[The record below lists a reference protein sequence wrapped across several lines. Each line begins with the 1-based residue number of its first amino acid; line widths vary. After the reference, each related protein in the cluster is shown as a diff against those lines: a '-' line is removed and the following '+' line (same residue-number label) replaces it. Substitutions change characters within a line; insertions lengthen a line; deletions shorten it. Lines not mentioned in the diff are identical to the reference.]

1 MANDLNKTLSIT
13 IDTKLT
19 GEDAFKRLQGSVDS
33 TEVSIKKFSTT
44 MYTTADG
51 VDKYIHRFDLASQS
65 TKKLKEEIDKLN
77 RQLLPQNVNAGGINS
92 NAFKEEVDKA
102 AQLAN
107 LFRTQSRTRL
117 QELTNQLT
125 LEKSIRLN
133 GLNDIKTK
141 VLQAAQAEQD
151 IRQNL
156 SFKLLTIEESL
167 RQGIISSARQAEQ
180 ARIQAV
186 QQAAKEITNIREA
199 VERRQASIAGR
210 VARTDIFRR
219 ETDERIKELD
229 RQLALEQA
237 RRVNGHNSRQ
247 ALELEAADKEYR
259 IRKNLA
265 DRLIQINE
273 SIRKGVSAGRDP
285 DTGRFLNADTARAQA
300 LAKAYREIDQVNKN
314 LANSTN
320 LAANSHGH
328 LAFRVLELIGLYK
341 LWTFAINGVYNAITS
356 IPKVGIELDTTRAAL
371 ASTIGTYEAGIGVL
385 SALTK
390 EAERTGINIG
400 TLRENFR
407 NLSASMTLAGESINS
422 TWSIFT
428 KMNTVVAALHLPAE
442 KVQLVFLAISQIFNK
457 TKVQSEEL
465 VKQLGNL
472 LPGAF
477 TAFFEANRIHEERLA
492 DGTIKFVG
500 SFKDRIDMIKQMAN
514 GTVFAHDTMENFV
527 SFMEE
532 RFAVAFNVASG
543 GLNANIGRLQT
554 EVTLLKESLY
564 DLTSGRM
571 NEIIK
576 GLTQFTKALRE
587 SAEAGGALITVMK
600 TLVAFLVSGLTIGL
614 GALALK
620 LTPFRVL
627 IQGIVTAVTGV
638 TTAGAAVTG
647 VLARLAAGFAI
658 LGSSPA
664 LVVGSLGTLALLLS
678 QFRTGT
684 QKDLDQINNILA
696 AAKDA
701 KKEVDAIRVKLD
713 FDVNKNPE
721 VIKVQESI
729 VAQRRILDDLLR
741 PGANE
746 TKFNII
752 ANAVKKGGFE
762 LKNLR
767 TILDTEIQHAKEKL
781 FDLEDVLSS
790 TKDKALADVNAAAA
804 NVFQNIANI
813 AEKTRVEMLRA
824 TGRLHEANQLQ
835 FDIQHAEDLATAK
848 KVVQNFKDIYKGFS
862 TGNFSLNLINPEAAK
877 SFASAK
883 EVIDNLKIARENID
897 NLNKSATNGIKDL
910 YAKSQEE
917 LENSI
922 RSIESQTKTAI
933 ENITYT
939 TDLAKKSFDLDEV
952 AGKGIDKS
960 NIIRLENNAK
970 VAAIREQIRLEK
982 ERQNLIRSTS
992 QEQINFTNKQ
1002 IATIEK
1008 GFKLIG
1014 DIETRGIKDS
1024 QARAR
1029 AVSPT
1034 GALGQYQI
1042 QPSTLKQY
1050 TANVP
1055 KIVLDLEVKAKGLN
1069 KVGKELDD
1077 FSKKTLADFAE
1088 SHQKEIEAAALKH
1101 FTGLVQAY
1109 KFDFVKAA
1117 AAYNAGEGRV
1127 NSAIKK
1133 SGGGDITPFVPK
1145 ETQQY
1150 IALYVDALSK
1160 GNTEQ
1165 KGILKNSLAFEE
1177 SVRKV
1182 ASLENEINLTYA
1194 DREISLAKITKERTQ
1209 FLENVQLDY
1218 LRTTGQEAQAESLA
1232 LQIEY
1237 REKLAFLQKNGTE
1250 ADIKNLN
1257 LLFERKLVNAELLSY
1272 TSRTTQAQNLY
1283 NLAIQRVNTEINSGN
1298 VTQLAGFRQI
1308 NTATREYLSALETEI
1323 EQVNKLLV
1331 GRETDIALL
1340 TKKLELEQQIAQ
1352 LTANSGT
1359 GKKLRDQ
1366 AINNTFPGLPES
1378 TNEFASNKTNLE
1390 KDTINEQNRLTDLYN
1405 QGKITHQEYYD
1416 GLAKIEDEYRTN
1428 SKLNTL
1434 GYFKGIF
1441 ATGADTFLG
1450 LTRAS
1455 QQMYGEQ
1462 SKQARGAFALYKA
1475 AKIAEVTI
1483 ATAQAA
1489 IGAYSA
1495 MASIP
1500 YVGPILGA
1508 VAAATAAAF
1517 GAIQI
1522 ATIVSQPLPTA
1533 GAAHGGLD
1541 NVPKEQTYLL
1551 DKGERVLS
1559 PNQNKDLTNFLKAK
1573 PEQPNNVVPMK
1584 QDIKIINAIDTS
1596 SLDEYLVGSSAEKII
1611 RNIIRQEAS

>member
-77 RQLLPQNVNAGGINS
+77 RQLTPQNVNAGGINS
-92 NAFKEEVDKA
+92 NAFREEVDKA

-125 LEKSIRLN
+125 LEKSIRVN

-156 SFKLLTIEESL
+156 SYKLLTIEESL

-219 ETDERIKELD
+219 ETDERIRELD

-259 IRKNLA
+259 IRKALA
-265 DRLIQINE
+265 DRLIQIDE

-285 DTGRFLNADTARAQA
+285 NTGRFLNADTARAQA
-300 LAKAYREIDQVNKN
+300 LAKAYREIDQVNKD

-371 ASTIGTYEAGIGVL
+371 ASTIGSYEAGIGVL
-385 SALTK
+385 TALER
-390 EAERTGINIG
+390 EAQRTGIAIG

-407 NLSASMTLAGESINS
+407 NFSASTTLAGESLDT
-422 TWSIFT
+422 TWRIFT
-428 KMNTVVAALHLPAE
+428 DINTVITALHLPAE
-442 KVQLVFLAISQIFNK
+442 KAQLTFLALSQVFNK

-477 TAFFEANRIHEERLA
+477 TAFFEANKLVEKTLT
-492 DGTIKFVG
+492 DGTRIWEG
-500 SFKDRIDMIKQMAN
+500 SFKSRIDMIKQMAN
-514 GTVFAHDTMENFV
+514 GTVFAHDTMLRFAD
-527 SFMEE
+527 FMAE
-532 RFAVAFNVASG
+532 RFIVAFNVASD
-543 GLNANIGRLQT
+543 GLNANLGRLDTQI
-554 EVTLLKESLY
+554 TLLKESLY
-564 DLTSGRM
+564 DLTAGRM
-571 NEIIK
+571 NEIVK
-576 GLTQFTKALRE
+576 GLTRFASELRE
-587 SAEAGGALITVMK
+587 SAETGGFLITIIK
-600 TLVAFLVSGLTIGL
+600 GITYTL
-614 GALALK
+614 
-620 LTPFRVL
+620 
-627 IQGIVTAVTGV
+627 
-638 TTAGAAVTG
+638 TAGLIVGIGTL
-647 VLARLAAGFAI
+647 LARLGPVQAAVLGFVRALSSLRATGLAVAGIMPAI
-658 LGSSPA
+658 SAALSGLASSPA
-664 LVVGSLGTLALLLS
+664 LLATIASTAVLAIS
-678 QFRTGT
+678 NYKTQAQKTVEDIFSSIRAAKEAVEDFRN
-684 QKDLDQINNILA
+684 QQRKDEGLQINIEEN
-696 AAKDA
+696 
-701 KKEVDAIRVKLD
+701 R
-713 FDVNKNPE
+713 E
-721 VIKVQESI
+721 VIKARQRLEQ
-729 VAQRRILDDLLR
+729 AQQL
-741 PGANE
+741 ANKTIFEKTFDNIAVGFLQGTEALYKFRQE
-746 TKFNII
+746 TKAATDNLGILQDNLDKTREKATIEIKVEADNALQDI
-752 ANAVKKGGFE
+752 A
-762 LKNLR
+762 
-767 TILDTEIQHAKEKL
+767 
-781 FDLEDVLSS
+781 S
-790 TKDKALADVNAAAA
+790 
-804 NVFQNIANI
+804 I
-813 AEKTRVEMLRA
+813 AEKMRVEMLRA
-824 TGRLHEANQLQ
+824 TGRTEEANILQ
-835 FDIQHAEDLATAK
+835 FEITNRENLKAAEGVIAK
-848 KVVQNFKDIYKGFS
+848 FNNLFKNPQGQALPYTPTPELEERARVAQEYIDNYK
-862 TGNFSLNLINPEAAK
+862 I
-877 SFASAK
+877 AK
-883 EVIDNLKIARENID
+883 EHIND
-897 NLNKSATNGIKDL
+897 LNKTTVNGIKDL
-910 YAKSQEE
+910 YARSQAE

-922 RSIESQTKTAI
+922 KDIESRTKAFVD
-933 ENITYT
+933 NITYT
-939 TDLAKKSFDLDEV
+939 TSLAKKGLELDETV
-952 AGKGIDKS
+952 GRGVDKS

-970 VAAIREQIRLEK
+970 VAAIREQIKLEREK
-982 ERQNLIRSTS
+982 QALIRSTS

-1002 IATIEK
+1002 ISSIEK

-1042 QPSTLKQY
+1042 QPSTLRQY

-1194 DREISLAKITKERTQ
+1194 DREISLAKITKERAQ

-1257 LLFERKLVNAELLSY
+1257 LLFERKLINADLLSY
-1272 TSRTTQAQNLY
+1272 TARTTQAQNLY

-1308 NTATREYLSALETEI
+1308 NEATKQYLTALDAEI

-1352 LTANSGT
+1352 ITANTGT
-1359 GKKLRDQ
+1359 GKQLRDQ
-1366 AINNTFPGLPES
+1366 ATDAVFPGFS
-1378 TNEFASNKTNLE
+1378 DAGNDFQTKRANLE
-1390 KDTINEQNRLTDLYN
+1390 KDTINQQTELTKLYN
-1405 QGKITHQEYYD
+1405 TGQIQHQEYYD
-1416 GLAKIEDEYRTN
+1416 SLAEIEDNYRAN
-1428 SKLNTL
+1428 SKINTF
-1434 GYFKGIF
+1434 GYFKGMF
-1441 ATGADTFLG
+1441 SVGANTFME
-1450 LTRAS
+1450 LTIAS
-1455 QQMYGEQ
+1455 QKMYGEQ
-1462 SKQARGAFALYKA
+1462 SKQARAAFAAYKA
-1475 AKIAEVTI
+1475 ARIAE
-1483 ATAQAA
+1483 
-1489 IGAYSA
+1489 
-1495 MASIP
+1495 
-1500 YVGPILGA
+1500 A
-1508 VAAATAAAF
+1508 VMSTAAAVTAQLAAGPYIGF
-1517 GAIQI
+1517 VLAGLAAAMGAVQI
-1522 ATIVSQPLPTA
+1522 ATIAAQPMPSA

-1584 QDIKIINAIDTS
+1584 QDIKIVNAIDTS
-1596 SLDEYLVGSSAEKII
+1596 SLDEYLVGASAEKII
-1611 RNIIRQEAS
+1611 KNIIRQEAS